1 MDDMIVWRR
10 GAETEHVEVQDD
22 LDLALERRSDLPAE
36 APLAMPAQP
45 LDRARPA
52 PPSPPN
58 MRARRNLVF
67 SVATLLTAAGIWASW
82 QLYQKDGW
90 TPLEIVS
97 LVLFVC
103 LFHSIS
109 AWFCS
114 SFAGLLVMLN
124 KKRDAAPEQGAP
136 ITTHNAI
143 LMPVFNEDPDAVV
156 ERLSA
161 IDHSLAELGL
171 SSNFDIFILSD
182 TRDAAIAVRERVC
195 LETLRKTAKCRVYY
209 RRRRFNSDRKAGNL
223 AEWTRRF
230 GAAYESMLVLD
241 ADSLMSGKTI
251 RRLVETMDR
260 TPRLGLIQTVPVIIG
275 AQTLFQR
282 YLQFG
287 VRLYGRVAAAGL
299 AWWTGPEGSYWG
311 HNAVVRVRAFASAA
325 GLPHLP
331 GRRPFGG
338 AIMSHDVV
346 EGVLLRRAGWEV
358 RIDADYDGSYEE
370 APPSL
375 VDFAARDRRW
385 CQGNVQHG
393 RIMLGR
399 GIPYVG
405 RLHLF
410 MGLVSYMVS
419 PLWLCFLV
427 AGLAQQFEYGLPV
440 TWENYMWWVADES
453 QLKAAAWL
461 TSLTTLLLFGPK
473 LFGCVLILMDK
484 AEVRRFGGWGRVVK
498 GLACEALVSVLLA
511 PVLMLAQTRGL
522 IEIALGRDCG
532 WTAQRRT
539 AESVSYKEAYR
550 VFGWQTVTG
559 AVLIVLFSPFPG
571 LLIWTSPILL
581 GLVLIQPMTVWS
593 ARQDIGAKA
602 AASGLWATPEE
613 ADPSG
618 VLVDQPTG
626 ALAVGPWGMRPV
638 GDAA

>member
-1 MDDMIVWRR
+1 M
-10 GAETEHVEVQDD
+10 
-22 LDLALERRSDLPAE
+22 
-36 APLAMPAQP
+36 
-45 LDRARPA
+45 
-52 PPSPPN
+52 N

-67 SVATLLTAAGIWASW
+67 SVATLLTAAGIYASW

-114 SFAGLLVMLN
+114 SFAGLIVQINRLQ
-124 KKRDAAPEQGAP
+124 KAKTEAPAGP
-136 ITTHNAI
+136 ITSRNAI
-143 LMPVFNEDPDAVV
+143 LMPVFNEDPDAVI

-161 IDHSLAELGL
+161 IDRSLAELGL

-182 TRDAAIAVRERVC
+182 TREAPIAARERVC
-195 LETLRKTAKCRVYY
+195 LETLRKTAKSRVFY
-209 RRRRFNSDRKAGNL
+209 RRRRFNTDRKAGNL
-223 AEWTRRF
+223 GEWTRRF
-230 GAAYESMLVLD
+230 GAAYENMIVLD

-251 RRLVETMDR
+251 QRLVETMDK
-260 TPRLGLIQTVPVIIG
+260 TPRLGLIQTVPVIVN

-287 VRLYGRVAAAGL
+287 VRLYGRVAASGL

-311 HNAVVRVRAFASAA
+311 HNAIVRVRAFASAA

-331 GRRPFGG
+331 GRKPFGG

-375 VDFAARDRRW
+375 IDFAARDRRW

-399 GIPYVG
+399 GVPYVG

-410 MGLVSYMVS
+410 MGLVSYLVS

-440 TWENYMWWVADES
+440 TWENYMWWVADEN

-473 LFGCVLILMDK
+473 LFGCVLILMDPE
-484 AEVRRFGGWGRVVK
+484 EVRRFGGWGRVVK
-498 GLACEALVSVLLA
+498 GLACEAMVSVLLA

-539 AESVSYKEAYR
+539 AEAVSYKDAYR

-581 GLVLIQPMTVWS
+581 GLVLVQPMAVWS
-593 ARQDIGAKA
+593 ARADIGARA
-602 AASGLWATPEE
+602 AVSGLWATPEE
-613 ADPSG
+613 AHPSG
-618 VLVDQPTG
+618 VLADQSEG
-626 ALAVGPWGMRPV
+626 ALAAGPWGLRPV